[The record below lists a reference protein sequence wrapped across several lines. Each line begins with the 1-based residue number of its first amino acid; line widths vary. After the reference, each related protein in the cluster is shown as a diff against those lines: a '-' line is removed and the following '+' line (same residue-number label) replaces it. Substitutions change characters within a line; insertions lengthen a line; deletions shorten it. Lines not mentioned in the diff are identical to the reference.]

1 MAGEPGAD
9 GLTMHQA
16 LLLGGLSL
24 IGQHLISTPRNLHGA
39 IKRTTQAVGPI
50 HTMHICDPGSCLHRC
65 EGAQR

>member
-1 MAGEPGAD
+1 VAGEPGAD

-39 IKRTTQAVGPI
+39 IKRNN
-50 HTMHICDPGSCLHRC
+50 PGCRPYPYDAHLRSWLLL
-65 EGAQR
+65 AQM